1 VTRVPA
7 VVLVALVA
15 GAVSAA
21 ELPETLPAA
30 DIPNY
35 RVIRPDLA
43 VGGQP
48 SPGALARLSALG
60 FRTVVNL
67 RTAEEGAEEEG
78 RTVREAGLRYVWV
91 PVTPATL
98 SIDDIRAVEE
108 VLNEKDSGPVL
119 LHCASSNRVGGVWA
133 AIRAR
138 EGATWAE
145 AETAGKEAGL
155 RSPAVLEAA
164 KRALEESCLARAAE
178 RSDSGELVR
187 HPEDPRCIVR

>member
-1 VTRVPA
+1 MTRILA
-7 VVLVALVA
+7 AILLALVA
-15 GAVSAA
+15 SSVSAA

-48 SPGALARLSALG
+48 SPAALSRLSELG

-67 RTAEEGAEEEG
+67 RTAAEGAEEEG
-78 RTVREAGLRYVWV
+78 RVVREAGLRYVWV

-108 VLNEKDSGPVL
+108 VLKEKDSGPVL

-133 AIRAR
+133 AIRVR

-145 AETAGKEAGL
+145 AEAEGKEAGL

-164 KRALEESCLARAAE
+164 KRALEE
-178 RSDSGELVR
+178 
-187 HPEDPRCIVR
+187 